1 MLGDLA
7 RKALEALRKTRD
19 VDPLCRDPVLNP
31 GMRPGPPPP
40 DQRWLVGLDLGQAM
54 DYTAM
59 VVLHRTTRRGERK
72 PYRDYACPHIK
83 RWPLGTTYPAIVA
96 DLAVMLAKLPDRPTL
111 VVDGTGC
118 GRPVVD
124 MIRKAALP
132 VRQLAPVIITAGAT
146 PGRVGAYRT
155 VPKRDLVGATMAV
168 MHAGRLHIARE
179 MPEAQTLAKELRA
192 FTAKITTAGTEKYEN
207 DWRVAAPRRHHPRP
221 GPGPGARQGAGGAD
235 RGQLLPVR
243 RAA

>member
-1 MLGDLA
+1 MM
-7 RKALEALRKTRD
+7 RD
-19 VDPLCRDPVLNP
+19 VDPLCLDPVLNP
-31 GMRPGPPPP
+31 GLRARPAPPAEK
-40 DQRWLVGLDLGQAM
+40 WIVGLDLGQSM
-54 DYTAM
+54 DFTAM
-59 VVLHRTTRRGERK
+59 VTLHRTTKRGEKK
-72 PYRDYACPHIK
+72 PCRDYTCPHVK

-146 PGRVGAYRT
+146 AGRVGAYRT

-179 MPEAQTLAKELRA
+179 MPEAEALVKELRA
-192 FTAKITTAGTEKYEN
+192 FTAKITTASGEKYEN
-207 DWRVAAPRRHHPRP
+207 DWRVAPHDDIILALALALEHDK
-221 GPGPGARQGAGGAD
+221 ARAGLTAD
-235 RGQLLPVR
+235 SFYV
-243 RAA
+243 